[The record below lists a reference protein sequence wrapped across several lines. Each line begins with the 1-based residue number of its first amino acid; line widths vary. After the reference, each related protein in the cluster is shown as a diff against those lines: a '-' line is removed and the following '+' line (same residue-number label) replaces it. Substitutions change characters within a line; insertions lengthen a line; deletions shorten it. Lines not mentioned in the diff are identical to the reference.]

1 MTSIVVEDILVR
13 TSLSSHLH
21 AASDFS
27 SEKDYTK
34 KKIILDFLS
43 RLLFTSTAYIFSIA
57 TFEIFDE

>member
-34 KKIILDFLS
+34 KKILDFLS